1 MTQAQRYAVLGHPVH
16 HSQSPWI
23 HQQFAR
29 QTQQLMHY
37 EAIELPLDGF
47 VQGLHDLHAQGLQG
61 CNVTV
66 PFKHQAFARVQHT
79 TPRAT
84 LAQACNTL
92 WFEGPE
98 LHGDNTDGEGLMRDL
113 QAHLPGPWPALR
125 VLLVGAGGA
134 SAGVLG
140 PLLEQGPQA
149 VQVVNRTAER
159 AHQLCQRHAALAQ
172 QLGVALSAG
181 ALHEHAA
188 DFDVVIN
195 ASASSLAAAAVPLQP
210 HALRPGALAVDLM
223 YGSAALPFMQW
234 AQRHQAS
241 ARDGLGMLVQ
251 QAALSFQRWRG
262 VAPDVA
268 PVLQQLRQRLA

>member
-84 LAQACNTL
+84 SVQ
-92 WFEGPE
+92 
-98 LHGDNTDGEGLMRDL
+98 HLM
-113 QAHLPGPWPALR
+113 
-125 VLLVGAGGA
+125 V
-134 SAGVLG
+134 
-140 PLLEQGPQA
+140 
-149 VQVVNRTAER
+149 
-159 AHQLCQRHAALAQ
+159 
-172 QLGVALSAG
+172 
-181 ALHEHAA
+181 
-188 DFDVVIN
+188 
-195 ASASSLAAAAVPLQP
+195 
-210 HALRPGALAVDLM
+210 
-223 YGSAALPFMQW
+223 
-234 AQRHQAS
+234 
-241 ARDGLGMLVQ
+241 
-251 QAALSFQRWRG
+251 
-262 VAPDVA
+262 
-268 PVLQQLRQRLA
+268 